1 MSEFNINGV
10 WKLTPTFSRKTTIGR
25 ILTAKVENL
34 DFRLKSSSE
43 FYYSIGKVKKMNTRK
58 YELKLTAFGNRVT
71 YIEFDKFGTGIVAI
85 QGVQYKM
92 EKVDV

>member
-1 MSEFNINGV
+1 MSEFNINGI

-25 ILTAKVENL
+25 ILKAKIENL
-34 DFRLKSSSE
+34 E
-43 FYYSIGKVKKMNTRK
+43 FKIKTEHGFYTIGKVKKINTRK
-58 YELKLTAFGNRVT
+58 YEVKLVAFGNRVT

-92 EKVDV
+92 EKADG